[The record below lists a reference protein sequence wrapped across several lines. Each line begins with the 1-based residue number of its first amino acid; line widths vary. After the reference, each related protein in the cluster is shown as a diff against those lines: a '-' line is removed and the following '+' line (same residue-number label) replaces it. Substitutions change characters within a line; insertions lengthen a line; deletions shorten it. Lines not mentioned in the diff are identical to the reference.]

1 MSKGAIMKRFKQL
14 ILLLLII
21 ISLTGCYSSV
31 LENPISDIV
40 PEEKIIQDVQSS
52 DEDEEVLPYE
62 PDIPKGSSFEI
73 HYIDVG
79 QADAALV
86 ICDGN
91 YMLIDGGNP
100 EDSSLIYS
108 YLTKQNVKKLH
119 TIVCSHAHDDHVGG
133 LPAAVHSFEFENVY
147 APEREN
153 DIDAYNSFKNKVIE
167 KGVTIKNPKPGD
179 SFGFGSSTVEFYG
192 PVFDTTDL
200 NNTSIVLKIT
210 YGETS
215 FLFTGDAE
223 REEEQDIL
231 NRNFDLSAT
240 VLKVGHHGAST
251 STSYPFLREIMPEY
265 AVISVGSKNRYGHP
279 TEETLSRLRDADVT
293 VYRTDLNGDIIAKSD
308 GKTVTITTKK
318 NEQPTVVT
326 PIPKNDN
333 SQGSY
338 IGNKK
343 SKKFHYPTCHSL
355 PAEHNQVILNSREEA
370 ISQGFSSCGNCR
382 P

>member
-1 MSKGAIMKRFKQL
+1 MKHLKQL

-21 ISLTGCYSSV
+21 FSLTGCYSSV
-31 LENPISDIV
+31 SDNPINDIV
-40 PEEKIIQDVQSS
+40 SEDKITQEFQPTDDNEEISSSEPETPNS
-52 DEDEEVLPYE
+52 
-62 PDIPKGSSFEI
+62 SSFEI

-100 EDSSLIYS
+100 EDSNLIYT
-108 YLTKQNVKKLH
+108 YLKKQNIEKIH

-133 LPAAVHSFEFENVY
+133 LPAAVHNFEFENVY

-153 DIDAYNSFKNKVIE
+153 DIDAYNSFKSKITS
-167 KGVTIKNPKPGD
+167 KGKTILHPKPGD
-179 SFGFGSSTVEFYG
+179 SFELGSSRVEFYG
-192 PVFDTTDL
+192 PVYDTTDL
-200 NNTSIVLKIT
+200 NNTSLVLKVI

-231 NRNFDLSAT
+231 SQNFDLSAT

-265 AVISVGSKNRYGHP
+265 AVISVGSKNSYGHP

-308 GKTVTITTKK
+308 GKNITFTMQK
-318 NEQPTVVT
+318 NEQPTIVVPT
-326 PIPKNDN
+326 QDN
-333 SQGSY
+333 TESQGSY

-343 SKKFHYPTCHSL
+343 SKKFHYPSCHSL

-370 ISQGFSSCGNCR
+370 ISQGYSSCGNCR

>member
-1 MSKGAIMKRFKQL
+1 MKHLKQL

-21 ISLTGCYSSV
+21 FSLTGCYSSV
-31 LENPISDIV
+31 SEKSMSNIV
-40 PEEKIIQDVQSS
+40 TEEKMVQDVQIS
-52 DEDEEVLPYE
+52 DENEEVFPSE
-62 PDIPKGSSFEI
+62 PDIPKDSTFEV

-91 YMLIDGGNP
+91 YMLIDGGNS

-133 LPAAVHSFEFENVY
+133 LPAAVYNFEIENVY

-167 KGVTIKNPKPGD
+167 KGITIKNPKPGD

-192 PVFDTTDL
+192 PVYDTTDL

-231 NRNFDLSAT
+231 SKNFDLSAT

-265 AVISVGSKNRYGHP
+265 AVISVGSKNSYGHP
-279 TEETLSRLRDADVT
+279 TDETLSRLRDADVT

-308 GKTVTITTKK
+308 GKKVTFITRK

-326 PIPKNDN
+326 PIPNN
-333 SQGSY
+333 NTSHGTY

-343 SKKFHYPTCHSL
+343 SRKFHYPTCHSL

>member
-1 MSKGAIMKRFKQL
+1 MKHLKQL

-21 ISLTGCYSSV
+21 FSLTGCYSSV
-31 LENPISDIV
+31 SENPIN
-40 PEEKIIQDVQSS
+40 DVALKDEITQESQSS
-52 DEDEEVLPYE
+52 DENKQISSSE
-62 PDIPKGSSFEI
+62 PTVPKGSSFEV

-100 EDSSLIYS
+100 EDSNLIYT
-108 YLTKQNVKKLH
+108 YLKKQNIEKLH

-133 LPAAVHSFEFENVY
+133 LPAAVHNFEFENVY

-153 DIDAYNSFKNKVIE
+153 DIDAYNSFKNKVVE
-167 KGVTIKNPKPGD
+167 KGITIKNPKPGE
-179 SFGFGSSTVEFYG
+179 SFEFGSSIVEFYG
-192 PVFDTTDL
+192 PVYDTTDL

-231 NRNFDLSAT
+231 NKNFDLSAT
-240 VLKVGHHGAST
+240 VLKVGHHGGAT
-251 STSYPFLREIMPEY
+251 STTYPFLREVMPKY
-265 AVISVGSKNRYGHP
+265 AVISVGKNNQYHHP
-279 TEETLSRLRDADVT
+279 TEDVLSRLRDADVN

-318 NEQPTVVT
+318 NETPTPTVVPSYKET
-326 PIPKNDN
+326 
-333 SQGSY
+333 SGGSSEY
-338 IGNKK
+338 IGNVK

-355 PAEHNQVILNSREEA
+355 PAEHNREYLSSREEA
-370 ISQGFSSCGNCR
+370 INKGYSSCGNCH

>member
-1 MSKGAIMKRFKQL
+1 MKYIKQIT
-14 ILLLLII
+14 ILLLLIF
-21 ISLTGCYSSV
+21 SLTGCYSTKTDDV
-31 LENPISDIV
+31 LQTDKGITSSITSESQLEESDDNTESLNSTPTI
-40 PEEKIIQDVQSS
+40 E
-52 DEDEEVLPYE
+52 
-62 PDIPKGSSFEI
+62 GSHFEI

-108 YLTKQNVKKLH
+108 YLTKQNVKKIH
-119 TIVCSHAHDDHVGG
+119 TIVCSHAHEDHVGG
-133 LPAAVHSFEFENVY
+133 LPAAVHNFEFENVY

-167 KGVTIKNPKPGD
+167 KGITIKNPKPGD
-179 SFGFGSSTVEFYG
+179 SFDFGSSTVEFYG
-192 PVFDTTDL
+192 PVYDTTDL

-215 FLFTGDAE
+215 FMFTGDAE

-231 NRNFDLSAT
+231 SQNFDLSAT

-251 STSYPFLREIMPEY
+251 STSYPFLREIMPKY
-265 AVISVGSKNRYGHP
+265 AVISVGSKNSYGHP
-279 TEETLSRLRDADVT
+279 TEETLSRLRDADVL
-293 VYRTDLNGDIIAKSD
+293 VYRTDLQGDIIAKSD
-308 GKTVTITTKK
+308 GKNVTFTTQK
-318 NEQPTVVT
+318 NEQPIITV
-326 PIPKNDN
+326 PSENNQDSSN
-333 SQGSY
+333 QGSY

-343 SKKFHYPTCHSL
+343 SKKFHYPTCYSL

-370 ISQGFSSCGNCR
+370 INQGFSSCGNCR

>member
-1 MSKGAIMKRFKQL
+1 MKHLKQL

-21 ISLTGCYSSV
+21 FSLTGCYSSV
-31 LENPISDIV
+31 SENPMNDVIPDDTVSQEVQPTEDTEEISSSEPEV
-40 PEEKIIQDVQSS
+40 PN
-52 DEDEEVLPYE
+52 
-62 PDIPKGSSFEI
+62 GSSFEI

-86 ICDGN
+86 VCDGN

-108 YLTKQNVKKLH
+108 YLTKQNVEKLH

-133 LPAAVHSFEFENVY
+133 LPAAVYNFKFENVY

-167 KGVTIKNPKPGD
+167 KGITIKNPKPGD
-179 SFGFGSSTVEFYG
+179 SFDFGSSTVEFYG
-192 PVFDTTDL
+192 PVYDTTDL

-215 FLFTGDAE
+215 FMFTGDAE

-231 NRNFDLSAT
+231 NKNFDLSAT
-240 VLKVGHHGAST
+240 VLKVGHHGGAT
-251 STSYPFLREIMPEY
+251 STTYPFLREVMPKY
-265 AVISVGSKNRYGHP
+265 AVISVGKNNQYHHP
-279 TEETLSRLRDADVT
+279 TEDVLSRLRDADVT

-308 GKTVTITTKK
+308 GKNVTFTTKK

-326 PIPKNDN
+326 QTPNNDN

-355 PAEHNQVILNSREEA
+355 PAEHNQVIFSSREEA
-370 ISQGFSSCGNCR
+370 ISQGFSSCGNCH

>member
-1 MSKGAIMKRFKQL
+1 MSKGAIMKHLKQL

-21 ISLTGCYSSV
+21 FSLTGCYSSV
-31 LENPISDIV
+31 SEKSMSNIV
-40 PEEKIIQDVQSS
+40 TEEKMVQDVQIS
-52 DEDEEVLPYE
+52 DENEEVFPSE
-62 PDIPKGSSFEI
+62 PDIPKDSTFEV

-91 YMLIDGGNP
+91 YMLIDGGNS

-133 LPAAVHSFEFENVY
+133 LPAAVYNFEIENVY

-167 KGVTIKNPKPGD
+167 KGITIKNPKPGD

-192 PVFDTTDL
+192 PVYDTTDL

-231 NRNFDLSAT
+231 SKNFDLSAT

-265 AVISVGSKNRYGHP
+265 AVISVGSKNSYGHP
-279 TEETLSRLRDADVT
+279 TDETLSRLRDADVT

-308 GKTVTITTKK
+308 GKKVTFITRK

-326 PIPKNDN
+326 PIPNN
-333 SQGSY
+333 NTSHGTY

-343 SKKFHYPTCHSL
+343 SRKFHYPTCHSL

>member
-1 MSKGAIMKRFKQL
+1 MKYIKQII
-14 ILLLLII
+14 ILLLVIL
-21 ISLTGCYSSV
+21 SLTGCYSSNTDEV
-31 LENPISDIV
+31 SMTNKEITFSITSESQSKEPNDKVKDTNTTSMSNGSDF
-40 PEEKIIQDVQSS
+40 
-52 DEDEEVLPYE
+52 EV
-62 PDIPKGSSFEI
+62 

-100 EDSSLIYS
+100 EDSSLVYT
-108 YLTKQNVKKLH
+108 YLKNQKVEKLN
-119 TIVCSHAHDDHVGG
+119 TIICSHAHEDHVGG
-133 LPAAVHSFEFENVY
+133 LPAAVHNFEFENVY

-167 KGVTIKNPKPGD
+167 KGITIKNPKPGD
-179 SFGFGSSTVEFYG
+179 SFEFGSSTVEFYG
-192 PVFDTTDL
+192 SVYDTTDL

-215 FLFTGDAE
+215 FMFTGDAE

-231 NRNFDLSAT
+231 SQNFDLSAT

-251 STSYPFLREIMPEY
+251 STSYPFLREIMPKY
-265 AVISVGSKNRYGHP
+265 AVISVGSKNSYGHP
-279 TEETLSRLRDADVT
+279 TEETLSRLRDADVL
-293 VYRTDLNGDIIAKSD
+293 VYRTDLQGDIIAKSD
-308 GKTVTITTKK
+308 GKNVAFTTQK
-318 NEQPTVVT
+318 NEQPIMVAPSENNQDSNT
-326 PIPKNDN
+326 K
-333 SQGSY
+333 GSY

>member
-1 MSKGAIMKRFKQL
+1 MKHLKQL

-21 ISLTGCYSSV
+21 FSLTGCYSSV
-31 LENPISDIV
+31 SEKSMSNNV
-40 PEEKIIQDVQSS
+40 AEEKMVQDVQIS
-52 DEDEEVLPYE
+52 DENEEVFPSE
-62 PDIPKGSSFEI
+62 PDIPKDSTFEV

-108 YLTKQNVKKLH
+108 YLNKQNVKKLH

-133 LPAAVHSFEFENVY
+133 LPAAVYNFEIENVY

-167 KGVTIKNPKPGD
+167 KGITIKKPKPGD
-179 SFGFGSSTVEFYG
+179 SFCFGSSTVEFYG
-192 PVFDTTDL
+192 PVYDTTDL

-231 NRNFDLSAT
+231 SKNFDLSAT

-265 AVISVGSKNRYGHP
+265 AVISVGSKN
-279 TEETLSRLRDADVT
+279 S
-293 VYRTDLNGDIIAKSD
+293 
-308 GKTVTITTKK
+308 
-318 NEQPTVVT
+318 
-326 PIPKNDN
+326 
-333 SQGSY
+333 
-338 IGNKK
+338 
-343 SKKFHYPTCHSL
+343 
-355 PAEHNQVILNSREEA
+355 
-370 ISQGFSSCGNCR
+370 
-382 P
+382 